1 MSLPGQTTKPNRRA
15 YCHPA
20 EFVKDVRFVWERR
33 SMVRRTTRELIPAAF
48 RERLMMVVTE
58 VNGCRYC
65 SYLHSRL
72 ALGAG
77 VSHEELR
84 RLLLG
89 TIPTDTPQDELLA
102 LTYAQ
107 HWAQSDACPDPQA
120 RQKLEETYGAKRAEA
135 IHIVLHIIRMGN
147 LLGNLW
153 DNWLLRLSFGHRG
166 LQNGAR

>member
-1 MSLPGQTTKPNRRA
+1 
-15 YCHPA
+15 
-20 EFVKDVRFVWERR
+20 
-33 SMVRRTTRELIPAAF
+33 MVRRTLRVLVPAAF

-58 VNGCRYC
+58 TNGCRYC

-72 ALGAG
+72 ALSTG

-84 RLLLG
+84 QLLSG
-89 TIPTDTPQDELLA
+89 SIPTDTPEDELVA

-107 HWAQSDACPDPQA
+107 HWAESDAQPDPQA
-120 RQKLEETYGAKRAEA
+120 REELERNYGAERTEA

-153 DNWLLRLSFGHRG
+153 DDWLLRLSFGRLG
-166 LQNGAR
+166 LQGGAR